1 MRHLVI
7 LLKHILLLLLVLV
20 VDHVARRLVHW
31 LAVGRAYR
39 ERNLR
44 VRAISRGL
52 PLRSRIQHVAMVL
65 VVVCL
70 DCEITA

>member
-31 LAVGRAYR
+31 LAVRRAHR
-39 ERNLR
+39 ECNLR
-44 VRAISRGL
+44 MRAISRGL
-52 PLRSRIQHVAMVL
+52 SLRSRIQHVAMVL

-70 DCEITA
+70 DCEVAA